1 MVVGAL
7 FTFGTALMIH
17 FRNDL
22 LSETIFNSA
31 LGDPASMETVVILIQ
46 FDIND
51 RHECNAPIL
60 RPRIRVQFALHSL
73 RGHISSVVARH
84 VCIIRESSFMGIN
97 LQFASSG
104 SETKI
109 D

>member
-1 MVVGAL
+1 
-7 FTFGTALMIH
+7 
-17 FRNDL
+17 
-22 LSETIFNSA
+22 
-31 LGDPASMETVVILIQ
+31 METVVILIQ

-73 RGHISSVVARH
+73 RGHISSVDALH
-84 VCIIRESSFMGIN
+84 VCIIKESSFMGIN

-104 SETKI
+104 SERGERRLIKETRSERLQFEL
-109 D
+109 